1 MSATD
6 TDSRSRGVRGPRR
19 LRPLRRLRL
28 PRRLRV
34 FGRLLALNTSL
45 TFIYRGDFF
54 LLQLSNV
61 VVPLISLL
69 VWRAALTSGADL
81 GVGQAYLDSYFLS
94 VSVVAMATA
103 SWTAPFLA
111 AAIRTGELNRAL
123 LRPISPHVDALA
135 NNLGEKIVKIVL
147 LVPVV
152 VVVVLLLPDRPAVPG
167 GPATWLLAGV
177 AVLLAALLAFAFDI
191 ARASLAFWF
200 EDITGFTIA
209 TDLIRTVLS
218 GAVVPLALMP
228 SGLAAVMAWQ
238 PFRFFVS
245 FPIEVAFDQTAGG
258 LVLGFAQQVGW
269 LVIMVGSAA
278 GLWRL
283 GLRRYSAA
291 GA

>member
-1 MSATD
+1 MSPVV
-6 TDSRSRGVRGPRR
+6 RSREVRARPGV
-19 LRPLRRLRL
+19 RL

-69 VWRAALTSGADL
+69 VWRAALAAGADL
-81 GVGQAYLDSYFLS
+81 GVDQQYLDAYFLS

-103 SWTAPFLA
+103 SWSAPFLA
-111 AAIRTGELNRAL
+111 MAIRNGDLNRSL
-123 LRPISPHVDALA
+123 LRPISPHVDLVA
-135 NNLGEKIVKIVL
+135 NNLGEKVVK
-147 LVPVV
+147 
-152 VVVVLLLPDRPAVPG
+152 VVLLLPVIAIVVWLLPGRPAVPG
-167 GPATWLLAGV
+167 DPTSWLLGVV
-177 AVLLAALLAFAFDI
+177 AVVLAALLAIFFDI

-200 EDITGFTIA
+200 EDIAGFTIA

-228 SGLAAVMAWQ
+228 AALASLMAWQ

-245 FPIEVAFDQTAGG
+245 FPIEVAFQQTLDGVA
-258 LVLGFAQQVGW
+258 VGFAQQVGW
-269 LVIMVGSAA
+269 LVIMVITGL

-283 GLRRYSAA
+283 GLRRYAAA
-291 GA
+291 GV

>member
-1 MSATD
+1 M
-6 TDSRSRGVRGPRR
+6 
-19 LRPLRRLRL
+19 

-34 FGRLLALNTSL
+34 FGRLLAINTSL

-61 VVPLISLL
+61 VVPIISLL
-69 VWRAALTSGADL
+69 VWRAALASGADL
-81 GVGQAYLDSYFLS
+81 GVDQAYLDTYFLS
-94 VSVVAMATA
+94 VSVVAMATS
-103 SWTAPFLA
+103 SWSAGFLA
-111 AAIRTGELNRAL
+111 AEIRNGDLNRAL
-123 LRPISPHVDALA
+123 LRPVSPHVDLVA
-135 NNLGEKIVKIVL
+135 NNLGEKIVK
-147 LVPVV
+147 
-152 VVVVLLLPDRPAVPG
+152 VVLLLPLIALVVWLLPDRPPVPG
-167 GPATWLLAGV
+167 SPTSWLLGV
-177 AVLLAALLAFAFDI
+177 VSVGLAAMIAIFFDI

-200 EDITGFTIA
+200 EDVNGFVIA

-228 SGLAAVMAWQ
+228 AGVATLMAWQ

-245 FPIEVAFDQTAGG
+245 FPIEVAFEQTADG
-258 LVLGFAQQVGW
+258 VMIGFAQQLGW
-269 LVIMVGSAA
+269 LVIMVVGGL